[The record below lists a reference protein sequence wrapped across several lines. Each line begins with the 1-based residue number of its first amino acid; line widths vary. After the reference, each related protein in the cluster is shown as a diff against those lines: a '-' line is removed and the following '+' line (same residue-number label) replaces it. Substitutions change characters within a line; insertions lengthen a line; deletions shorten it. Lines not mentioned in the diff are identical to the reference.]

1 MSRPISG
8 RPEPGEY
15 PAYSQMYID
24 TVQGADILRVF
35 SEQLETTVNLLAKVD
50 DQVAGT
56 FAYAPG
62 KWTIKQILGHIIDAE
77 RIFAYRALRIA
88 RNDSTPLPGF
98 EQDDYVSFAGSNERS
113 LASLLDEFKVVR
125 QSTIALFGSVPQNA
139 WPRKGSANNHAVTV
153 RGIAFQVAGHEAHH
167 VKILREKYTS
177 KVG

>member
-1 MSRPISG
+1 MSRPIPG

-15 PAYSQMYID
+15 PSYSQTYID
-24 TVQGADILRVF
+24 TVQGGDILKAF

-77 RIFAYRALRIA
+77 RIFAYRALRIS

-98 EQDDYVSFAGSNERS
+98 EQDDYVSFAGSNECS

-125 QSTIALFGSVPQNA
+125 HSTIALFRNIPQDA
-139 WPRKGSANNHAVTV
+139 WLRKGTANNHDVTV
-153 RGIAFQVAGHEAHH
+153 RAIAFQIAGHEAHH
-167 VKILREKYTS
+167 AKILREKYTA